1 MRRSV
6 EEDAAAHHFFATG
19 FIDHRGDILNIFDP
33 LDPKHRI
40 AGIGRHDL
48 DSPHAHHALDKTLRE
63 AQSIATDTVNRLC
76 ELGVTEVEEGIIAG
90 QAATVIL
97 DVAESR
103 QPDVIVL
110 GARGLGV
117 WSGLIL
123 GSTSMAVV
131 QRASCPVLVI
141 K

>member
-1 MRRSV
+1 MFTHILLATDGS
-6 EEDAAAHHFFATG
+6 AAAERATDYAASLATRYGATVTVIHAFAPVSTLLG
-19 FIDHRGDILNIFDP
+19 EPNY
-33 LDPKHRI
+33 
-40 AGIGRHDL
+40 
-48 DSPHAHHALDKTLRE
+48 SQALDKTLRE
-63 AQSIATDTVNRLC
+63 ARDLVMNTGDRLRLLGADTV
-76 ELGVTEVEEGIIAG
+76 EEDCIAG

-97 DVAESR
+97 DVADSR

-131 QRASCPVLVI
+131 QRAKCPVLVI

>member
-1 MRRSV
+1 VLGADAV
-6 EEDAAAHHFFATG
+6 EED
-19 FIDHRGDILNIFDP
+19 
-33 LDPKHRI
+33 
-40 AGIGRHDL
+40 
-48 DSPHAHHALDKTLRE
+48 S
-63 AQSIATDTVNRLC
+63 
-76 ELGVTEVEEGIIAG
+76 IAG

-103 QPDVIVL
+103 QPDVIIL

-117 WSGLIL
+117 WSRLIL

-131 QRASCPVLVI
+131 QRAKCPVLVI

>member
-1 MRRSV
+1 MFTHILLATDGS
-6 EEDAAAHHFFATG
+6 AAAERATEYVASLATRYGAKVMVVHAFAAVSTLLG
-19 FIDHRGDILNIFDP
+19 EPNY
-33 LDPKHRI
+33 
-40 AGIGRHDL
+40 
-48 DSPHAHHALDKTLRE
+48 SHALDKTLRE
-63 AQSIATDTVNRLC
+63 AQLVVTHTVNRLR
-76 ELGVTEVEEGIIAG
+76 ELGVTEVEEEMIAG

-131 QRASCPVLVI
+131 QRAKCPVLVI